1 MRFGFISLCLL
12 VMCFTIGA
20 TAGQGLNLQQTIGI
34 SSGFIDDNFINSLLN
49 LGEEAGLPW
58 SGPNFENSSQTYSF
72 FSEFYIN
79 TSMPLVG
86 GFTPVKV
93 DVTHKTPSKVYFGS
107 GREVTFTQYQSAV
120 ASTRSNELWIQKGA
134 DWSQYAIVPAG
145 TGLQLIAFTP
155 FGGQAD
161 YYEVTQTDSAGVTSK
176 RVNFY
181 SGYNSINYAADKVGR
196 HILVF
201 VLNNQPSNA
210 VVIDVI
216 SQAPSS
222 PQTTIPASSVGQTT
236 TYGGSAQH
244 QTYSTTYVPQTSVVT
259 GDTPVTIQT
268 TMKGYDVYVDGVLVG
283 KDGAVGDQLD
293 GVFKFTVLGGQ
304 MHTIRIFDG
313 MNNYEKPMYFE
324 RGVAKVINVPPAT
337 TVYTTGGL

>member
-1 MRFGFISLCLL
+1 MRFGFIGVCLL
-12 VMCFTIGA
+12 VMCFSTGA
-20 TAGQGLNLQQTIGI
+20 AAGQGSNVQQTLSV

-58 SGPNFENSSQTYSF
+58 SGPDFENSSQTYSF

-86 GFTPVKV
+86 GFAPVKV

-145 TGLQLIAFTP
+145 TVLQLIAFAP
-155 FGGQAD
+155 LGGQAD
-161 YYEVTQTDSAGVTSK
+161 YYELTQTDTAGVTSK

-196 HILVF
+196 HILLF

-210 VVIDVI
+210 VIVDVI
-216 SQAPSS
+216 SQAPSLPQAPIQPS
-222 PQTTIPASSVGQTT
+222 PAGGATN
-236 TYGGSAQH
+236 YGGTAQY
-244 QTYSTTYVPQTSVVT
+244 QTYSTTYVPQTSVAT

-268 TMKGYDVYVDGVLVG
+268 TMKGYDVYVDGVFVG

-313 MNNYEKPMYFE
+313 VNNYEKPMYFE

-337 TVYTTGGL
+337 TLTVVGL

>member
-1 MRFGFISLCLL
+1 MRFGLIGLCLL

-20 TAGQGLNLQQTIGI
+20 AAGQGSNMQQTLSVG
-34 SSGFIDDNFINSLLN
+34 SGFIDDNFINSLLN

-58 SGPNFENSSQTYSF
+58 SGPDFENSSQTYSF

-145 TGLQLIAFTP
+145 TGLQLIAFAP
-155 FGGQAD
+155 LGGQAD
-161 YYEVTQTDSAGVTSK
+161 YYEVTQTDSAGITSK

-201 VLNNQPSNA
+201 VINNQPSNA
-210 VVIDVI
+210 VIVDVI
-216 SQAPSS
+216 SQAPSLPQAPIQAS
-222 PQTTIPASSVGQTT
+222 PAAQTT
-236 TYGGSAQH
+236 TYSGSAQY
-244 QTYSTTYVPQTSVVT
+244 QTYSTTYLPQTSAAT

-268 TMKGYDVYVDGVLVG
+268 TMKGYDVFVDGVLVG
-283 KDGAVGDQLD
+283 KDGATGDQLD

-337 TVYTTGGL
+337 TLTVGGL